1 MSVLITFPFVMVAS
15 DYHEFQDHLIFMEKM
30 IAPNALPPATSKLA
44 QLAYVELGGYSNDGY
59 YAVMYSPSQL
69 GKTLLPPDP
78 ETWEYCA
85 PVLFDHFNEDY
96 QRTTRAKNKA
106 DYIPFNKI
114 SEDWLDHAQD
124 DNMDFRG
131 LYDQWVAQKQYDKI
145 SFHVSNEVKPQS
157 GQKKKI

>member
-1 MSVLITFPFVMVAS
+1 MSVSITFPFVMVAS
-15 DYHEFQDHLIFMEKM
+15 DYHEFQDHLIFMEK
-30 IAPNALPPATSKLA
+30 IVDPHALPSATSKLA

-69 GKTLLPPDP
+69 GKMLLPPDP

-85 PVLFDHFNEDY
+85 PLLFDHFNEDY

-114 SEDWLDHAQD
+114 PEDWLDHAQD
-124 DNMDFRG
+124 DNMDFRA
-131 LYDQWVAQKQYDKI
+131 LYDQWVAKKQHDKI
-145 SFHVSNEVKPQS
+145 SALLPQTS
-157 GQKKKI
+157 ASKSKSKI

>member
-1 MSVLITFPFVMVAS
+1 MPVSITFPFIMVAS

-30 IAPNALPPATSKLA
+30 IAPNALPSATSKLA

-85 PVLFDHFNEDY
+85 PLLFDHFNEDY
-96 QRTTRAKNKA
+96 QKTTRAKNKA

-114 SEDWLDHAQD
+114 PEEWLDHAQD
-124 DNMDFRG
+124 DNMDFRA
-131 LYDQWVAQKQYDKI
+131 LYDQWVAQKQHDKI
-145 SFHVSNEVKPQS
+145 SAQLPQVATAKS
-157 GQKKKI
+157 KSKI

>member
-1 MSVLITFPFVMVAS
+1 MPVSITFPFVMVAS

-85 PVLFDHFNEDY
+85 PLLFDYFNEDY
-96 QRTTRAKNKA
+96 QKTTRAKNKA

-114 SEDWLDHAQD
+114 PEEWLDHAQD
-124 DNMDFRG
+124 DNMDFRA
-131 LYDQWVAQKQYDKI
+131 LYDQWVAQKQHDKI
-145 SFHVSNEVKPQS
+145 SAQLPQVATAKS
-157 GQKKKI
+157 KSKI